1 MIAAMPARFTNPFRY
16 GDLALDEAFTD
27 RDDEIAELNADIRNG
42 QNVVIFAPRRFG
54 KSSLV
59 WRASQELLARK
70 EVLIAKVDL
79 MATPSKEKLAD
90 KLAKS
95 IYEDIATVVFRAR
108 QKATSIFT
116 GLQITP
122 RISLDPIDGSLS
134 FTFEASSR
142 KEDIDATLEKLFELP
157 AHLSADRKERCALV
171 IDEFQEILDIDPRLL
186 PLMRSVFQ
194 RQPEVAHVY
203 LGSKRSMM
211 ERIFND
217 FNEPFWRSAKKIELG
232 LIDPRHFA
240 PFIEKRFD
248 STDRGI
254 DDVVDRVLEI
264 TRGHPYGTQELCY
277 FLWEEVS
284 EGRIAHAAELETALT
299 KVLRSENAHFTRIW
313 TKAAKSHRLV
323 LQALADEPVEHIS
336 DEYRRKHGLPIDA
349 TVRKALKVLIDD
361 EIVVRDANGYRIGE
375 PFLAEWI
382 RRYSS

>member
-1 MIAAMPARFTNPFRY
+1 VAQRFTNPFRY

-27 RDDEIAELNADIRNG
+27 REDEIDELKADIRNG

-59 WRASQELLARK
+59 WRASQELLAGR
-70 EVLIAKVDL
+70 EVLIAQVDL

-134 FTFEASSR
+134 FSFEASSR
-142 KEDIDATLEKLFELP
+142 KQDIDDTLEKLLELP
-157 AHLSADRKERCALV
+157 AQLAADRKERCALV
-171 IDEFQEILDIDPRLL
+171 IDEFQEILDIDPQLL
-186 PLMRSVFQ
+186 PLMRSIFQ
-194 RQPEVAHVY
+194 KQPEVAHVY

-211 ERIFND
+211 EKIFND
-217 FNEPFWRSAKKIELG
+217 VNEPFWRSAKKIELD
-232 LIDPRHFA
+232 LIDPRYFA
-240 PFIEKRFD
+240 PFIKERFA

-254 DDVVDRVLEI
+254 DDDVVDRILAI
-264 TRGHPYGTQELCY
+264 THGHPYGTQELCY
-277 FLWEEVS
+277 FLWEEIWK
-284 EGRIAHAAELETALT
+284 GRIARAADLETAVAN
-299 KVLRSENAHFTRIW
+299 VLRSENAHFTRIW
-313 TKAAKSHRLV
+313 TKAAQSHRLV
-323 LQALADEPVEHIS
+323 LQALAEEPVQHIS

-349 TVRKALKVLIDD
+349 TVRKALKTMVDD
-361 EIVVRDANGYRIGE
+361 EIVMRDSSGYRIGE
-375 PFLAEWI
+375 PFFAEWI
-382 RRYSS
+382 RRYQS

>member
-1 MIAAMPARFTNPFRY
+1 MPANFTNPFRY

-27 RDDEIAELNADIRNG
+27 RDEEIKELKADIRNG

-70 EVLIAKVDL
+70 QVLVAQVDL

-108 QKATSIFT
+108 QKATSIFA

-122 RISLDPIDGSLS
+122 HISLDPIDGSLS
-134 FTFEASSR
+134 FSFEATSR
-142 KEDIDATLEKLFELP
+142 KQDIDDTLEKLLELP
-157 AHLSADRKERCALV
+157 AQLSADRKERCALI
-171 IDEFQEILDIDPRLL
+171 IDEFQEILDIDAHLL

-194 RQPEVAHVY
+194 KQPEVAHVY
-203 LGSKRSMM
+203 LGSKQSMM
-211 ERIFND
+211 DRIFSD
-217 FNEPFWRSAKKIELG
+217 VNEPFWRSAKKIELG

-240 PFIEKRFD
+240 SFIKKRFD
-248 STDRGI
+248 STDRGVE
-254 DDVVDRVLEI
+254 DLVVDGVLSI
-264 TRGHPYGTQELCY
+264 TRGHPYGTQELSY

-284 EGRIAHAAELETALT
+284 EGRIARAPDLETAVT

-313 TKAAKSHRLV
+313 DKAAQSHRLV
-323 LQALADEPVEHIS
+323 LQALAEEAVVHIT

-349 TVRKALKVLIDD
+349 TTRKALKTMIDD
-361 EIVVRDANGYRIGE
+361 EIVMRDASGYRIGE
-375 PFLAEWI
+375 PFFAEWI